1 MYSEEPREIIENKDK
16 GIIIKIKPTKSSWL
30 PEGHDGHVRYTG
42 CVEALCVCVN
52 PRTRS
57 LETGLTPKE
66 EEWLEEVLMMEP
78 RTLSK
83 YNTEY
88 WGDYANAIKIPREG
102 LEIMPFDNP
111 KDYIIYKNLIANPR
125 VAISEDKRNMPK
137 DEKST
142 IIADYI
148 MTSTEQEAKIKNSR
162 FKIKKD
168 AYKLL
173 DGLDIETQ
181 RNMYKICTGKTIGI
195 DASSSVIE
203 SMVMEYIE
211 SNPQKFIDAFK
222 DDDKALKMFINNALE
237 AKALV
242 KKGATFCINGGERIG
257 TSLIDTVDYL
267 KNPDNISV
275 YESIRSK
282 VDVYKESK
290 NK

>member
-1 MYSEEPREIIENKDK
+1 
-16 GIIIKIKPTKSSWL
+16 
-30 PEGHDGHVRYTG
+30 
-42 CVEALCVCVN
+42 
-52 PRTRS
+52 
-57 LETGLTPKE
+57 
-66 EEWLEEVLMMEP
+66 
-78 RTLSK
+78 
-83 YNTEY
+83 
-88 WGDYANAIKIPREG
+88 
-102 LEIMPFDNP
+102 
-111 KDYIIYKNLIANPR
+111 
-125 VAISEDKRNMPK
+125 
-137 DEKST
+137 
-142 IIADYI
+142 
-148 MTSTEQEAKIKNSR
+148 
-162 FKIKKD
+162 
-168 AYKLL
+168 
-173 DGLDIETQ
+173 
-181 RNMYKICTGKTIGI
+181 MYKICTGKTIGI

-203 SMVMEYIE
+203 SMMMEYIE